1 MTAAATDRTG
11 RSSHGLKGIAFLYF
25 GVAIFTLQDVII
37 KFISADYPVAE
48 ALTIRSV
55 VAYGPLLLFLLFDGG
70 LAALN
75 CAHKGWVMLR
85 AACLFTAYTAYY
97 LALAALPMS
106 TMAAPFFSAPLFIV
120 ALSGPLLG
128 ERAGLGRWLAVLVG
142 FAGALIVT
150 RPDAAD
156 FEPAAL
162 LALASALAYGTAQ
175 RLARRY
181 AAAVT
186 TTAMAVYQNR
196 GNLAGALAI
205 GLLFGSG
212 AWADQGHVSPDFLL
226 RA

>member
-75 CAHKGWVMLR
+75 CAHKGWVILR

-212 AWADQGHVSPDFLL
+212 AWADQGRVSLDFLL

>member
-25 GVAIFTLQDVII
+25 GVAIFTLQDAII

-75 CAHKGWVMLR
+75 CAHKGWVILR

-175 RLARRY
+175 RLARRH

-205 GLLFGSG
+205 GLLFRSG
-212 AWADQGHVSPDFLL
+212 AWADQGRVSLDFLL

>member
-1 MTAAATDRTG
+1 
-11 RSSHGLKGIAFLYF
+11 
-25 GVAIFTLQDVII
+25 
-37 KFISADYPVAE
+37 
-48 ALTIRSV
+48 
-55 VAYGPLLLFLLFDGG
+55 
-70 LAALN
+70 
-75 CAHKGWVMLR
+75 
-85 AACLFTAYTAYY
+85 LFTAYTAYY

-212 AWADQGHVSPDFLL
+212 AWADQGRVSLDFLL